1 MDSTSRAT
9 VKYTE
14 HKEIIKKLIKPS
26 KQSLKKPKSQEPRNY
41 QNCNEVPRV
50 IRISVTD
57 PYATDSSSDGE
68 EDERSAPKQRVKK
81 YVSEI
86 RMERSATWKCGNGR
100 KRTAESVQP
109 KPKVAPLADQGGERK
124 FRGVRRRPWGKWAAE
139 IRDPCK
145 KVRLWLGTYD
155 TAEEAAMVY
164 DNAAIMLR
172 GPDALTNFSVPPSKD
187 FHPDANAPPPPTG
200 YDSGDESRNLCSPTS
215 VLRFRTAD
223 AEPSRSG
230 SVHEMGSGAE
240 PCGSTHGPD
249 SGSAADAS
257 RAAFDPV
264 IAVAECQGETNTV
277 PDYSNCY
284 YPMDI
289 PLLDDDF
296 FNFPPQEEHILL
308 DDVPSCSDFD
318 KSGDLAT
325 NRVDQFPLPD
335 SSFDFA
341 EFSDSFRDL
350 SWLDDDHYFRD
361 IGDAAAA
368 SMDGLLVL

>member
-1 MDSTSRAT
+1 MDSTFRAS

-14 HKEIIKKLIKPS
+14 HKKIIKKLIKPS
-26 KQSLKKPKSQEPRNY
+26 KQSLKKPKSQEPRNL
-41 QNCNEVPRV
+41 QNFNEVPRV

-68 EDERSAPKQRVKK
+68 DERSAPKQRVKK

-86 RMERSATWKCGNGR
+86 RMERTVTWNCGNGR

-109 KPKVAPLADQGGERK
+109 KPKAVPPEDLGGERK

-145 KVRLWLGTYD
+145 KVRLWLGTYE

-172 GPDALTNFSVPPSKD
+172 GPDALTNFPVPPSKD
-187 FHPDANAPPPPTG
+187 FPPDANAPPQPFGAG

-230 SVHEMGSGAE
+230 SVQEMGSGAE
-240 PCGSTHGPD
+240 PCGSAGPTD
-249 SGSAADAS
+249 FEPVKAAG
-257 RAAFDPV
+257 
-264 IAVAECQGETNTV
+264 ECQGETNTL

-289 PLLDDDF
+289 PFLDDDF
-296 FNFPPQEEHILL
+296 FNFPPQEEHTLL
-308 DDVPSCSDFD
+308 DDAPSCSDFD
-318 KSGDLAT
+318 KSGNLT
-325 NRVDQFPLPD
+325 TTHVDPFPLPD

-341 EFSDSFRDL
+341 ELSDSFCDL
-350 SWLDDDHYFRD
+350 SWLDDDPYFRD

-368 SMDGLLVL
+368 STDGLLVL